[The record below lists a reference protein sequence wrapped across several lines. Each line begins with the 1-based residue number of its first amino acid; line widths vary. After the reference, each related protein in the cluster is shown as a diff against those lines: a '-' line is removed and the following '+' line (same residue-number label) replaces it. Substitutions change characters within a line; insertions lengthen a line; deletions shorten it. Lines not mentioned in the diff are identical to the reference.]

1 MIPNETLLQ
10 KADLV
15 LADLQTNGGY
25 LVPAQAQKFMRIMID
40 EAVLMKQSTVISM
53 KSPKQ
58 YVDKIKFGTRVL
70 HPGYEARA
78 LSEADRSK
86 PTTSKLELN
95 AHLFKGEVRLTNED
109 LEDSIERGQLRQTV
123 MQLMA
128 ERIALD
134 IDEILVRGD
143 TASSDPF
150 LASFNGLLKQVTS
163 NQYDHADQTTNRTL
177 FKSMLKAMPS
187 PFLRNKK
194 NLRFLTSVDSEI
206 DYRDALADRA
216 TSNIGDRFVEYDTP
230 SFYSGVPVQS
240 VPMFPENV
248 GTSSHCTNV
257 ILMDPK
263 NYTVGIWRDIR
274 LETDKLVS
282 EGVMLIVVTLRFD
295 AQLIE
300 ETATV
305 KGNNVK
311 VVA

>member
-1 MIPNETLLQ
+1 MLPNETLLA

-25 LVPAQAQKFMRIMID
+25 LVPAQAQKFMRTMVD
-40 EAVLMKQSTVISM
+40 EAVVLKQSTVIPM
-53 KSPKQ
+53 RAPKQ
-58 YVDKIKFGTRVL
+58 VVDKIKFGTRVL

-78 LSEADRSK
+78 LPEADRSK

-134 IDEILVRGD
+134 VDEILVRGD
-143 TASSDPF
+143 TASTDPF
-150 LASFNGLLKQVTS
+150 LATFNGLLKQVTS

-187 PFLRNKK
+187 PYLRNKRA
-194 NLRFLTSVDSEI
+194 LRFFTSIDSEI

-216 TSNIGDRFVEYDTP
+216 TSNIGDRFVEFDAP
-230 SFYSGVPVQS
+230 AMYSGVPVMG
-240 VPMFPENV
+240 VPMFPENI
-248 GTSSHCTNV
+248 GTSSHCTNT

-263 NYTVGIWRDIR
+263 NLTVGIWRDIR

-282 EGVMLIVVTLRFD
+282 EGVMLMVVTMRFD

-300 ETATV
+300 ETAAV
-305 KGNNVK
+305 KANNVK